1 MQYVRLWWMQEPRLL
16 RLTRLSKPEKQ
27 IPKVR
32 KLHSRLCVPEDRHYF
47 FVKFLTTPQFHI
59 SLKCLRSAHKIYS
72 LPSFFSRGFNLL
84 KSLQVNIFLEMQ
96 HFPGYD
102 STVKETYV
110 INGTQEEGLRL
121 TI

>member
-1 MQYVRLWWMQEPRLL
+1 MLDSGGCRSPDYCISPAFPSL
-16 RLTRLSKPEKQ
+16 KNKF
-27 IPKVR
+27 PKLENYTAGSVFL
-32 KLHSRLCVPEDRHYF
+32 KTDIIF

-59 SLKCLRSAHKIYS
+59 SLKSAHKIYS

-84 KSLQVNIFLEMQ
+84 KSLHVNIFFEMQ